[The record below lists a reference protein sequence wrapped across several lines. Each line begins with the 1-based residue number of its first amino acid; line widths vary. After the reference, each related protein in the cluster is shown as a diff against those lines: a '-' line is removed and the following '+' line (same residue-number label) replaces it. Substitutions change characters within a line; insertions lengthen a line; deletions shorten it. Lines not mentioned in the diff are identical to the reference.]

1 MEWIEL
7 TGKTI
12 DEARDLALEKLG
24 VHESEAEVEVL
35 EHPSVSMFGR
45 VKSMARIR
53 ARVAPVAAPAKE
65 ERRRRGGSGGDSK
78 RSGGR
83 GQDRKGG
90 GNTASETAAAPSA
103 APASDKG
110 QDGSPSGEGAQASR
124 GQRSGGG
131 RRQDR
136 SGTPS
141 DPSAAPMTAPEVAST
156 VEAFLGGLFTAAG
169 HTVSTTSEI
178 DGDRVDVSVTG
189 DGLGVMVGHRGA
201 TADAILELSKAVML
215 KEAKGGTEVRLGV
228 DIAGYNVLRRE
239 ALESFGGDLA
249 RQVAESG
256 EPMVLES
263 MGSID
268 RKIVHDAANAVDGV
282 STESEGQGRDRR
294 VVIKPS

>member
-1 MEWIEL
+1 
-7 TGKTI
+7 
-12 DEARDLALEKLG
+12 
-24 VHESEAEVEVL
+24 
-35 EHPSVSMFGR
+35 
-45 VKSMARIR
+45 
-53 ARVAPVAAPAKE
+53 
-65 ERRRRGGSGGDSK
+65 
-78 RSGGR
+78 
-83 GQDRKGG
+83 
-90 GNTASETAAAPSA
+90 
-103 APASDKG
+103 
-110 QDGSPSGEGAQASR
+110 
-124 GQRSGGG
+124 
-131 RRQDR
+131 
-136 SGTPS
+136 
-141 DPSAAPMTAPEVAST
+141 MTAPEVAST

-228 DIAGYNVLRRE
+228 DIAGYKVLRRE